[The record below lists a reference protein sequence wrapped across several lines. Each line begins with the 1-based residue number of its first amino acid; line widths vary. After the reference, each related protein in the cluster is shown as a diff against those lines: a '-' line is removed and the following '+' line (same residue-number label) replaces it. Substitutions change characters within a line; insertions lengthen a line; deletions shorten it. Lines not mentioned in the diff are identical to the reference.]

1 MINLLRKYTPRF
13 LSSRSV
19 ARQVINVLSRILLC
33 RTAMLKGH
41 VYECPQC
48 LSRRNVYNSCTDRH
62 CPQCSGARR
71 ADWLDKTSELVLPR
85 VNYFQVVFT
94 LPDQLSGLILG
105 NRRALYD
112 LLFHTAWRSLN
123 ETLCSSGQFH
133 PAAQLVLHTWNQR
146 LDHHPHIHAL
156 VPGGGL
162 SLDGKR
168 WITSRHPKHKRR
180 RKPFLV
186 DNVELGRE
194 FREHF
199 VKGLRRLVQSE
210 KLRLEEE
217 WSKLKE
223 PAKLEAW
230 LDEVTATDWNVF
242 VEGPPH
248 GKSKATDVLK
258 YLARYMSGGPI
269 SDRRLISDEDGHVTF
284 WARSKEKSDGNKSQ
298 PFHLRG
304 TEFVRRWSMHILPK
318 GYTRS
323 RSYGGFHGTKRKDY
337 LQCCRELLGITP
349 NDDTSDL
356 IELPEPTLPTCA
368 RCEVPMTCIEQ
379 KPRPSWRD
387 IFERD
392 IYADPQL
399 YSPQHHIH
407 FRLPAAYPSDK
418 YG

>member
-1 MINLLRKYTPRF
+1 MTPYKKRLNPYIQRMVEDMQLRNL
-13 LSSRSV
+13 
-19 ARQVINVLSRILLC
+19 
-33 RTAMLKGH
+33 
-41 VYECPQC
+41 
-48 LSRRNVYNSCTDRH
+48 
-62 CPQCSGARR
+62 
-71 ADWLDKTSELVLPR
+71 AD
-85 VNYFQVVFT
+85 
-94 LPDQLSGLILG
+94 
-105 NRRALYD
+105 
-112 LLFHTAWRSLN
+112 
-123 ETLCSSGQFH
+123 
-133 PAAQLVLHTWNQR
+133 
-146 LDHHPHIHAL
+146 
-156 VPGGGL
+156 
-162 SLDGKR
+162 
-168 WITSRHPKHKRR
+168 
-180 RKPFLV
+180 
-186 DNVELGRE
+186 
-194 FREHF
+194 
-199 VKGLRRLVQSE
+199 
-210 KLRLEEE
+210 
-217 WSKLKE
+217 
-223 PAKLEAW
+223 
-230 LDEVTATDWNVF
+230 
-242 VEGPPH
+242 
-248 GKSKATDVLK
+248 KATDVLK